1 MPDGW
6 YFDGRMYMNYE
17 GKYQT
22 EHPNLELLIKQYL
35 EQENSVVGEFNRGV
49 MKEMKEEQQRF
60 E

>member
-1 MPDGW
+1 
-6 YFDGRMYMNYE
+6 MYMNYE